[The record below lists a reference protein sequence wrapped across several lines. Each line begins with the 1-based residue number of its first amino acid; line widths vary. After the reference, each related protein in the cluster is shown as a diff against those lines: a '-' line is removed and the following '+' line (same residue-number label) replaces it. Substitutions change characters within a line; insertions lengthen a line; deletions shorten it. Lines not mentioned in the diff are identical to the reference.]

1 LHSPAELQIF
11 LRAKKLF
18 RQNAAVNPLELR
30 IRRATID
37 DLAALKAVWLSMR
50 LPADA
55 LESRL
60 TEFQVVERGGEVVG
74 AIGFQTVRTAAR
86 LHSEGYSDFSVA
98 DLARELFWQRIQS
111 LASNHGVFRLWT
123 QDNSPF
129 WRHWGFQPA
138 SPENLER
145 LPDEWKSFEE
155 PWFTQELK
163 NEAVINAVLEK
174 QFAGHN
180 AAEKKSAEEIAA
192 RAKKVMT
199 FITVI
204 CFGIFFLSLAV
215 LFLLMRHRNP
225 FR

>member
-1 LHSPAELQIF
+1 M
-11 LRAKKLF
+11 KNDF
-18 RQNAAVNPLELR
+18 RQNAAVNPHELR

-37 DLAALKAVWLSMR
+37 DLAALKAVWLSMQ

-74 AIGFQTVRTAAR
+74 AIGFQIVRTAAR

-98 DLARELFWQRIQS
+98 DAARELFWERIQS

-138 SPENLER
+138 SAENLER
-145 LPDEWKSFEE
+145 LPDEWKNSEE
-155 PWFTQELK
+155 PWLTQELK

-180 AAEKKSAEEIAA
+180 AAEKKSTEEIAT

-199 FITVI
+199 LITVI
-204 CFGIFFLSLAV
+204 CFGIFFLCLAV
-215 LFLLMRHRNP
+215 LFLLIRHRSP